1 MSLLPREPGKGSASV
16 WPSCSS
22 WPWPGAHG
30 DELTLFKTWFLTW
43 IWSLWVVLASL
54 RKVTNSS
61 LLYSKQKITFPSVLP
76 ALSPF
81 HHCPLPHAED
91 GDQPLAT
98 RLPRRVCMWCSLPS
112 CHVLHSCSP
121 VSHRLRDREACSGCM
136 EPTGCDHDP
145 GPPCAKD
152 ISALGSQCRGQM
164 FCWQVQCPVPASTG
178 SCHKLEERA
187 CQVLCQGCGNR
198 AVSLR
203 GCPVP

>member
-76 ALSPF
+76 ALSPS

-121 VSHRLRDREACSGCM
+121 MSHRLRDREAAVAAWSQQDVTTTLGLHVPRTSLPWGHSVGDRCSAGRC
-136 EPTGCDHDP
+136 
-145 GPPCAKD
+145 
-152 ISALGSQCRGQM
+152 S
-164 FCWQVQCPVPASTG
+164 
-178 SCHKLEERA
+178 
-187 CQVLCQGCGNR
+187 VLCQHPQAHVTSLRRELVRCCAR
-198 AVSLR
+198 AVGTGLSA
-203 GCPVP
+203 